1 MLFQPRWGRA
11 LLLLAL
17 FANDATQAGGG
28 EQAAL
33 DVLLTDASGPIR
45 VTVGQTLRIHLA
57 ASPAMGYE
65 WVLEEG
71 AFPLL
76 RLEADP
82 DGAERRLHNGKA
94 SEHRWEFRAARS
106 GHAALRFVSRRPWEV
121 PSRTVQFDVVVR

>member
-1 MLFQPRWGRA
+1 MLFQPRWGSA

-17 FANDATQAGGG
+17 FANDATHAGAG

-33 DVLLTDASGPIR
+33 DVLLTDASGPVR
-45 VTVGQTLRIHLA
+45 VSVGQTLRIHLT

-82 DGAERRLHNGKA
+82 DGAERRLRDGKA
-94 SEHRWEFRAARS
+94 SEDRWEFRAARS